1 MSERPVLGID
11 IGGSGIKG
19 APVDLT
25 VGDWATER
33 LKIATPAKSTPKNVA
48 KIVKEIV
55 DHFSDTIGDGP
66 IGVTVPAVVMHGVTR
81 SAANIDKAW
90 IDFPIEQL
98 FADMLGREVAVV
110 NDADAAG
117 VCEVKYGAAK
127 DRPGLVLVTTLGTG
141 IGTAILHNGVL
152 IPNAE
157 LGHIEIDG
165 HDAESR
171 ASAGV
176 KEREGWSMA
185 KWIPKIERYY
195 QTLERLLWPDLIV
208 VGGGISREHE
218 RFLPKLTLN
227 TPIVPA
233 MFRNRAGI
241 IGAARLAH
249 DRLVHPDPLD
259 VTTSPGPGDD
269 RTREAAPG
277 PATSD
282 REDGADGGDRARD
295 DSSS

>member
-19 APVDLT
+19 APVDLA

-33 LKIATPAKSTPKNVA
+33 LRIDTPAKSTPKNVA
-48 KIVKEIV
+48 KVVRQIV
-55 DHFSDTIGDGP
+55 DHFADQIGDGP

-90 IDFPIEQL
+90 IGFPVEQL
-98 FADMLGREVAVV
+98 FADTLGREVAVV

-127 DRPGLVLVTTLGTG
+127 DHPGLVLVTTLGTG
-141 IGTAILHNGVL
+141 IGSAILHNGVL

-165 HDAESR
+165 HDAETR

-176 KEREGWSMA
+176 KDRKGWSMA
-185 KWIPKIERYY
+185 EWIPRIERYY

-208 VGGGISREHE
+208 VGGGISREHDQ
-218 RFLPKLTLN
+218 FLPKLRLN

-233 MFRNRAGI
+233 AFRNRAGI

-259 VTTSPGPGDD
+259 ATTSPGPGED
-269 RTREAAPG
+269 RAAEPTPG

-282 REDGADGGDRARD
+282 RGSGTAQTP
-295 DSSS
+295 